1 HNGVSETQIMNAVM
15 SWQQDTGKVTKFL
28 DTATS
33 FTGAEYTKQATIALN
48 AELDELNHKKV
59 LDVALKGMQTVS
71 QANAVLDTQGT
82 FQQVVDVL
90 KSMVANGPDNAQRDV
105 NTINNNRCVNVLP
118 NIDMYFAAAGAPG
131 IQAFRPTGCLEIEG
145 SNTTPPVSSPSKG
158 GGTNNGNPTPPQVT
172 QPPNPSK
179 GNGNGQTQNG
189 NGQNNNPSQGNNS
202 GQNTGNGTN

>member
-1 HNGVSETQIMNAVM
+1 SEVQIMNAVM

-33 FTGAEYTKQATIALN
+33 FTGAEYTRQATIALN

-59 LDVALKGMQTVS
+59 LDVALKGMQMVS

-90 KSMVANGPDNAQRDV
+90 KSMVANGPDNAQKDV

-131 IQAFRPTGCLEIEG
+131 VQAFRATGCLEVDGANFTPTVPPPAKG
-145 SNTTPPVSSPSKG
+145 SG
-158 GGTNNGNPTPPQVT
+158 ANNGTPPQVT
-172 QPPNPSK
+172 PPP
-179 GNGNGQTQNG
+179 QA
-189 NGQNNNPSQGNNS
+189 
-202 GQNTGNGTN
+202 

>member
-1 HNGVSETQIMNAVM
+1 MHSSFVIFFLFTYLPAFGLALPAASLVHGVGTSYDRLFVRGGSRANSQTSPNDASRKGGTLNQAVASQGQGNTSDGHNGVSETQIMNAVM

-59 LDVALKGMQTVS
+59 LDVALKGTQTVS

-105 NTINNNRCVNVLP
+105 NTINNNRC
-118 NIDMYFAAAGAPG
+118 
-131 IQAFRPTGCLEIEG
+131 
-145 SNTTPPVSSPSKG
+145 
-158 GGTNNGNPTPPQVT
+158 
-172 QPPNPSK
+172 
-179 GNGNGQTQNG
+179 
-189 NGQNNNPSQGNNS
+189 
-202 GQNTGNGTN
+202 